1 MSCTKVI
8 MWKVTSVLLISLS
21 LHTVTSETIHFTNSV
36 KHLKTTKNFT
46 TYEVE
51 VPGSR
56 PITIIEANPE
66 VASRLK
72 PRPVSIQ
79 YRNSI
84 GTSVEDHA
92 NVVKDDGMKPG
103 SAKKTLY
110 SPDLLNKFLK
120 EYSEKLNNADSETK
134 QKLNEISM
142 INNKQAQQQTE
153 ITTEQLVK
161 EDQMFNERHIE
172 NTKWQGNNRKQHPWN
187 SKDGWVTLEAVPWSE
202 SKVSKWH
209 SNTGKHGSTNRNQ
222 NSYQG
227 NQWEGE
233 TVEIPS
239 RPKPSFTMTSPATS
253 YYGNNDDDYHDNYY
267 SSSKPSYATV
277 SNEKPSKPAFESL
290 YNRRYRPS
298 EDYNRKSSPYKP
310 DYTGDTWYDHGF
322 KKPQE
327 DDFKSSYGSHTT
339 EILTDGRKP
348 QFPANNPS
356 PSYMAN
362 TESNHPQSYPENG
375 NGEWVLISTTKG
387 YQYPRRQGQ
396 RAMSFAPQPAAVA
409 HKSVKL
415 TVLPMK
421 NSLDMTT
428 SHNGL
433 IEVSSS
439 TQTVEQS
446 YQEQQQNQLQYHLQN
461 NAPSLHPN
469 AVSSASSTAAP
480 PIRKRRIVPQFSLM
494 RRDSMRDSS
503 AVLAAVSAGMVPATL
518 AVLAPMVLGRKR
530 RSTDGDQR
538 GNDQLVA

>member
-1 MSCTKVI
+1 
-8 MWKVTSVLLISLS
+8 MWKVTSVFLLSLS
-21 LHTVTSETIHFTNSV
+21 MVISETIHFTNSV

-51 VPGSR
+51 VPGSK

-66 VASRLK
+66 VANKLR

-84 GTSVEDHA
+84 GTTVEDHA
-92 NVVKDDGMKPG
+92 NVVKDDGMEPG

-110 SPDLLNKFLK
+110 SPDLLQKFLK
-120 EYSEKLNNADSETK
+120 EYTEKLKNADSETR

-142 INNKQAQQQTE
+142 INNKHAEKAET
-153 ITTEQLVK
+153 TTEQQDK
-161 EDQMFNERHIE
+161 DDQMMFSDIHERHGG
-172 NTKWQGNNRKQHPWN
+172 NTKWYGDNRKSHPWN
-187 SKDGWVTLEAVPWSE
+187 SKDGWVTMEAVPWSE
-202 SKVSKWH
+202 SKVSKWQSNTIKH
-209 SNTGKHGSTNRNQ
+209 SNGNRNK

-227 NQWEGE
+227 SQWNEE
-233 TVEIPS
+233 PMTVEIPS
-239 RPKPSFTMTSPATS
+239 RPKPSFSVTSPATS
-253 YYGNNDDDYHDNYY
+253 YYGNVDDDYNDNAY
-267 SSSKPSYATV
+267 SPSRPNYATV
-277 SNEKPSKPAFESL
+277 VNEKPSKPAFESF

-298 EDYNRKSSPYKP
+298 EDYNRKSQSPYNP

-327 DDFKSSYGSHTT
+327 ENIKSPYASQSGD
-339 EILTDGRKP
+339 IITDGHKTHFP
-348 QFPANNPS
+348 QHSQSN
-356 PSYMAN
+356 SYTTSTDRN
-362 TESNHPQSYPENG
+362 RPLSYPENG

-396 RAMSFAPQPAAVA
+396 RAMTFAPAPSALT
-409 HKSVKL
+409 HKSIKL

-446 YQEQQQNQLQYHLQN
+446 YQQQHQQKNHQHSNPQST
-461 NAPSLHPN
+461 A
-469 AVSSASSTAAP
+469 AVSSSSPSTPAP
-480 PIRKRRIVPQFSLM
+480 PIRKRRVIPQFSLM
-494 RRDSMRDSS
+494 RRDSMQDSS

-530 RSTDGDQR
+530 RSLGGDFPHPE
-538 GNDQLVA
+538 QLLEPRRF